1 MKIAVIGAGR
11 MGSWLIRNLAK
22 NHHIGVYDTD
32 RLKARRTDPDI
43 LFDALAGLRTFQPEI
58 MINAVTLQ
66 RTLEVF
72 EACLPFLPPGCL
84 LVDIASVKGRIS
96 EFYQSCGFRFVSTH
110 PMFGPTFAN
119 VENLKDESVIIMKE
133 SDASGARFFKD
144 FFTRLGLN
152 IYEYS
157 FMEHDQMIAYSL
169 SIPFASTIVFAACI
183 TELAVPG
190 TTFKKH
196 LDIARGLL
204 SEDDYLLA
212 EIIFNPHT
220 LPQLEMITSRL
231 EFLKHVVKQK
241 DFQEAVRFFN
251 RLRKNIQSKGDSGLR
266 QPLYPPTEK
275 S

>member
-11 MGSWLIRNLAK
+11 MGSWLIRNLAHK
-22 NHHIGVYDTD
+22 HHIAVYDSD
-32 RLKARRTDPDI
+32 GLKARRANPDV
-43 LFDALAGLRTFQPEI
+43 LLNALADLRTFQPEI
-58 MINAVTLQ
+58 MINAVTLPK
-66 RTLEVF
+66 TVDVF
-72 EACLPFLPPGCL
+72 EASLPFLPPECL
-84 LVDIASVKGRIS
+84 LVDIASVKGGIS
-96 EFYQSCGFRFVSTH
+96 EFYRTCGFQFASIH
-110 PMFGPTFAN
+110 PMFGPTFAD
-119 VENLKDESVIIMKE
+119 VQNLKEESAIIIKE
-133 SDASGARFFKD
+133 SDQSGARFFKD
-144 FFTRLGLN
+144 LFGRLGVN

-157 FMEHDQMIAYSL
+157 FIEHDQMIAYSL
-169 SIPFASTIVFAACI
+169 SIPFASTIVFAASM

-220 LPQLEMITSRL
+220 LPQLELITSRL

-251 RLRKNIQSKGDSGLR
+251 RLRKNVQSEGEVASRPVGS
-266 QPLYPPTEK
+266 PSTEK